1 MARLRAVDT
10 DLGRAIVTLT
20 EQRTGRRVPA
30 AQPAELASYG
40 NQAVIVVMPLKSLK
54 RLPGV
59 ELVPI
64 GNGRALISLEQPLS
78 IAEFEL
84 QLHDAIEQ
92 VPAMSDERK
101 PIEALSKLLREARR
115 SQTIALKERTIIVLQ
130 AKRQRA
136 R

>member
-1 MARLRAVDT
+1 MARLRAIDT
-10 DLGRAIVTLT
+10 DLGRAIVTLA

-30 AQPAELASYG
+30 IQPAELASYG
-40 NQAVIVVMPLKSLK
+40 NHSVIVVMPLKSLK

-64 GNGRALISLEQPLS
+64 GNGRALISLEHPLS

-84 QLHDAIEQ
+84 QLHDAIDQ
-92 VPAMSDERK
+92 VPAVSHERE
-101 PIEALSKLLREARR
+101 PIEVLSKLLREARR
-115 SQTIALKERTIIVLQ
+115 SQTVVLKERTIIVLQ
-130 AKRQRA
+130 AKRQRT